1 MALLRSGELGYEIL
15 FFWVFLCFLLIVS
28 VIVIPTTIYTREY
41 EKLFLYLGIV
51 FFMLVISI
59 SLLKY
64 FLSMASDFKI
74 RGDKIFFEYDNKTIE
89 LHICHIKAI
98 KITPI

>member
-1 MALLRSGELGYEIL
+1 MKYW
-15 FFWVFLCFLLIVS
+15 FFGFFFAFLLIVS

-51 FFMLVISI
+51 FFILVISI

-89 LHICHIKAI
+89 LTYLSHKGNKDNSI
-98 KITPI
+98 

>member
-1 MALLRSGELGYEIL
+1 MKYW
-15 FFWVFLCFLLIVS
+15 FFGFFFAFLLIVS
-28 VIVIPTTIYTREY
+28 VIVIPTTIYNREY

-64 FLSMASDFKI
+64 ILSMASDFKI
-74 RGDKIFFEYDNKTIE
+74 MGDKIFFEYDNKTIE
-89 LHICHIKAI
+89 LQNCKDKSSHEIQYL
-98 KITPI
+98 